1 MGWGNFIL
9 NLAKMERQIFVYLS
23 LPIWGWLF
31 VSTQSQGGGKMTILQ
46 NYMLFRIS
54 VAVAFITLAVNTA
67 CANSSLAGIAPIAGT
82 TLKESILFAIDRDPS
97 VSSQAAQLGIGQA
110 QIDEARSGWMPQISL
125 NGSTGHSQTTD
136 SSGSLRNSAAW
147 GLSLTQLIYDFGK
160 TNNSISQ
167 SSAQRDSYRYQL
179 MGTLSD
185 VAEKTALSYV
195 EVKRYNDLLQAAKE
209 NVQALKNVAQLA
221 KLRADAG
228 VSSTSDELQTQTRI
242 AGMQATVEQ
251 YNAALNSARARLGV
265 LTGMQAENYAPVPES
280 LAVEPDSLNRIDYS
294 VIPAVM
300 AAQNM
305 ERSAQ
310 YGVETA
316 KSQHWPT
323 LSLKGGR
330 TRYESDNRSY
340 WDDQVQLN
348 IDAPLYQGGAV
359 SARVR
364 QAEGARAM
372 ASSQVDQARFDVLQ
386 KASVAQADWTGAR
399 GRMDAGRLQLES
411 ALRARDVYKNEYT
424 LSKRSINDLL
434 SVEQD
439 VWAATSAKIMAE
451 YDAWSSA
458 INYASAV
465 DNLMSIIGV
474 EKNVAAKL
482 PDLS

>member
-1 MGWGNFIL
+1 
-9 NLAKMERQIFVYLS
+9 
-23 LPIWGWLF
+23 
-31 VSTQSQGGGKMTILQ
+31 MTILRKPVSRQ
-46 NYMLFRIS
+46 
-54 VAVAFITLAVNTA
+54 FIATLALISLALNTA
-67 CANSSLAGIAPIAGT
+67 YANSGAVGIAPMATT

-97 VSSQAAQLGIGQA
+97 ISQQAAQLGIGQA
-110 QIDEARSGWMPQISL
+110 QIDEARSGWMPQIAL

-136 SSGSLRNSAAW
+136 SSGSLKNSAAW
-147 GLSLTQLIYDFGK
+147 GVSLTQLIYDFGK

-179 MGTLSD
+179 MSTLSD
-185 VAEKTALSYV
+185 VAEKTALGYV
-195 EVKRYNDLLQAAKE
+195 EVKRYSDLLQAAKE
-209 NVQALKNVAQLA
+209 NVQALKNVEQLA

-228 VSSTSDELQTQTRI
+228 VSSTSDELQTRTRI
-242 AGMQATVEQ
+242 AGMQATVAQ
-251 YNAALNSARARLGV
+251 YNAALNSARARLAV
-265 LTGMQAENYAPVPES
+265 LTGMQADHYSPVPAN

-294 VIPAVM
+294 LIPAVM

-330 TRYESDNRSY
+330 TRYEIG
-340 WDDQVQLN
+340 Q
-348 IDAPLYQGGAV
+348 PLILGRPDPAQYRRTAYQGGAV

-399 GRMDAGRLQLES
+399 GRMEAGKRQLEN
-411 ALRARDVYKNEYT
+411 ALRARG
-424 LSKRSINDLL
+424 L
-434 SVEQD
+434 
-439 VWAATSAKIMAE
+439 
-451 YDAWSSA
+451 
-458 INYASAV
+458 
-465 DNLMSIIGV
+465 
-474 EKNVAAKL
+474 
-482 PDLS
+482 

>member
-1 MGWGNFIL
+1 MSAAIAL
-9 NLAKMERQIFVYLS
+9 IAL
-23 LPIWGWLF
+23 
-31 VSTQSQGGGKMTILQ
+31 
-46 NYMLFRIS
+46 
-54 VAVAFITLAVNTA
+54 VANTA
-67 CANSSLAGIAPIAGT
+67 YANSNPVGIAPIAET
-82 TLKESILFAIDRDPS
+82 SLKESILFAIDRDPS
-97 VSSQAAQLGIGQA
+97 VSQQAAQLGIGQA

-160 TNNSISQ
+160 TNNSINQ
-167 SSAQRDSYRYQL
+167 SSAQRDGYRFQL
-179 MGTLSD
+179 MATLSD
-185 VAEKTALSYV
+185 VATKTALSYV
-195 EVKRYNDLLQAAKE
+195 EIKRYGDLVQAAKE
-209 NVQALKNVAQLA
+209 NVQALENVAQLA

-251 YNAALNSARARLGV
+251 YTAALNSARAKLAV
-265 LTGMQAENYAPVPES
+265 LTGMQAERYSPVPDNLAPES
-280 LAVEPDSLNRIDYS
+280 GSLNRIDYAL
-294 VIPAVM
+294 IPAVM
-300 AAQNM
+300 AAQNK
-305 ERSAQ
+305 ERSAE

-330 TRYESDNRSY
+330 IRYESDNRSY
-340 WDDQVQLN
+340 WDDQIQLN
-348 IDAPLYQGGAV
+348 IDAPIYQGGAV

-364 QAEGARAM
+364 QAEGAKAM

-386 KASVAQADWTGAR
+386 KASVAQADWAGAR
-399 GRMDAGRLQLES
+399 GRIDAGRRQLES
-411 ALRARDVYKNEYT
+411 ALRTRQVYKNEYT

-439 VWAATSAKIMAE
+439 VWAATSARITAE
-451 YDAWSSA
+451 YDGWNSA

-465 DNLMSIIGV
+465 DNLMSLIGI
-474 EKNVAAKL
+474 EKSAAAKL
-482 PDLS
+482 PDLN

>member
-1 MGWGNFIL
+1 MKCNNRML
-9 NLAKMERQIFVYLS
+9 RLS
-23 LPIWGWLF
+23 ASLTLISLVVTAAHATNGLVGISP
-31 VSTQSQGGGKMTILQ
+31 VAAMT
-46 NYMLFRIS
+46 M
-54 VAVAFITLAVNTA
+54 
-67 CANSSLAGIAPIAGT
+67 
-82 TLKESILFAIDRDPS
+82 KESILFALDRDPS
-97 VSSQAAQLGIGQA
+97 VSQQAAQLGIGQA
-110 QIDEARSGWMPQISL
+110 QIDEARSGWMPQIAL

-147 GLSLTQLIYDFGK
+147 GLSLTQLVYDFGK

-179 MGTLSD
+179 MSTMSA

-195 EVKRYNDLLQAAKE
+195 EVKRYSDLLQAATE
-209 NVQALKNVAQLA
+209 NVQALKNVEQLA

-228 VSSTSDELQTQTRI
+228 VSSTSDELQTRTRI

-251 YNAALNSARARLGV
+251 YNASLNSARARLAV
-265 LTGMQAENYAPVPES
+265 LTGIQAERYSPVPGG
-280 LAVEPDSLNRIDYS
+280 LAVES
-294 VIPAVM
+294 VM

-330 TRYESDNRSY
+330 TRYESDNRAY
-340 WDDQVQLN
+340 WDDQIQLN

-386 KASVAQADWTGAR
+386 KASVAQADWTGAQ
-399 GRMDAGRLQLES
+399 GRMEAGKRQLEN

-439 VWAATSAKIMAE
+439 VWSATSAKIMAE
-451 YDAWSSA
+451 YDGWSAA

-465 DNLMSIIGV
+465 DNLMPLIGI
-474 EKNVAAKL
+474 EKNAAAKL

>member
-1 MGWGNFIL
+1 
-9 NLAKMERQIFVYLS
+9 
-23 LPIWGWLF
+23 
-31 VSTQSQGGGKMTILQ
+31 MTIMR
-46 NYMLFRIS
+46 NNMLLRFPVALALIS
-54 VAVAFITLAVNTA
+54 LAFNTA
-67 CANSSLAGIAPIAGT
+67 SANSRQVGIAPIAAT

-97 VSSQAAQLGIGQA
+97 ISQQAAQLGIGQA

-147 GLSLTQLIYDFGK
+147 GLSLTQLVYDFGK
-160 TNNSISQ
+160 TNNSIDQ
-167 SSAQRDSYRYQL
+167 STAQRDSYRYQL
-179 MGTLSD
+179 MSTLSA

-195 EVKRYNDLLQAAKE
+195 EVKRYSDLLQAAKE
-209 NVQALKNVAQLA
+209 NVQALKNVEQLA

-228 VSSTSDELQTQTRI
+228 VSSTSDELQTRTRI

-251 YNAALNSARARLGV
+251 YNAALNSARARLAV
-265 LTGMQAENYAPVPES
+265 LTGMEAERYSPVPAK
-280 LAVEPDSLNRIDYS
+280 LAIEQDSLNRIDYS
-294 VIPAVM
+294 AIPAVM

-310 YGVETA
+310 YGVATA

-340 WDDQVQLN
+340 WDDQIQLN

-386 KASVAQADWTGAR
+386 KASVAQADWTGAQ
-399 GRMDAGRLQLES
+399 GRMQAGKLQLQS
-411 ALRARDVYKNEYT
+411 ALRARDVYRNEYT

-439 VWAATSAKIMAE
+439 VWQATSAKIMAE
-451 YDAWSSA
+451 YDGWSSA

-465 DNLMSIIGV
+465 DNLMPMIGI
-474 EKNVAAKL
+474 EKNAAAKL